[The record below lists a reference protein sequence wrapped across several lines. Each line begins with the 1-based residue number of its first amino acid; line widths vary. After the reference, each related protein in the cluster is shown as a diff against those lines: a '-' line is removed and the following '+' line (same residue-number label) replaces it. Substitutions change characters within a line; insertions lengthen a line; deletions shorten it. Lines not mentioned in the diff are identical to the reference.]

1 MNPWVLLALA
11 IAAEVIGTTALKASE
26 GFTRIVPSVLV
37 ALGYGAAFYLMSQAL
52 KSLEVGTVYAVWSG
66 VGIVATAIIGLIA
79 FRENLDAPKL
89 IGIALIVVGV
99 VVLQAFS
106 KTISR

>member
-26 GFTRIVPSVLV
+26 GFTGIVPSALV

-52 KSLEVGTVYAVWSG
+52 KSLEIGTVYAEWSG

-79 FRENLDAPKL
+79 FRESLDAPKL

-106 KTISR
+106 KTISH

>member
-11 IAAEVIGTTALKASE
+11 ITAEVIGTTALKASE

-79 FRENLDAPKL
+79 FRENLDTPKL